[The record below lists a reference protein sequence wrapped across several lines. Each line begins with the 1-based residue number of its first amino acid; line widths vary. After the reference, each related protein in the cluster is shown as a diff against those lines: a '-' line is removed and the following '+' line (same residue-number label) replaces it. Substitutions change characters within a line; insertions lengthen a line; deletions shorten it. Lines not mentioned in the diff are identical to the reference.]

1 MGHDGRLHLRRERRQ
16 EVLVLPLVQLAQEVG
31 ALLLVSPV
39 VVGGLPPLDVAVVH
53 GVRASNRDGG
63 LWDHRD
69 VVALRGVAALVV
81 RVDGADGV
89 SHRLGGHLRRLR
101 DDDVDVIADA
111 DSGVV
116 RGAHAG
122 AKPLPD
128 VRLLLDLLCEDGGE
142 VSTRV
147 GADAF
152 EPGVLGVLHGLR
164 RVVARGLV
172 DDAVVCPVYVECL
185 GVCHRCPFPRRV

>member
-31 ALLLVSPV
+31 ALLLVRPV

-63 LWDHRD
+63 LGDHRD
-69 VVALRGVAALVV
+69 VMPLRGIAALVV
-81 RVDGADGV
+81 GVDGADGK
-89 SHRLGGHLRRLR
+89 GDGLRRHLLGLGN
-101 DDDVDVIADA
+101 DHIDVIADA
-111 DSGVV
+111 DSRVV

-122 AKPLPD
+122 AKPIPD
-128 VRLLLDLLCEDGGE
+128 VRLLLDLLCEDGCE
-142 VSTRV
+142 VSARV

-152 EPGVLGVLHGLR
+152 EPGVLGVLQG
-164 RVVARGLV
+164 
-172 DDAVVCPVYVECL
+172 
-185 GVCHRCPFPRRV
+185 F